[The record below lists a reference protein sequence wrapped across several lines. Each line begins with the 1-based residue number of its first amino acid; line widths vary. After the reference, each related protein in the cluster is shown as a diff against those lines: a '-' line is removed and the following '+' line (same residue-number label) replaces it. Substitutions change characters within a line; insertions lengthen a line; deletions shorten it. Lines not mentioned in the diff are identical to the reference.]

1 MVAFLH
7 IRLQLWD
14 YPTLPRSSK
23 LYEGIYDIN
32 TKRSEVLMVKN
43 QPPLIIPIIVLQWNY
58 PSYVAQILYQKIFAF
73 IFCVEAPEWYNVRI
87 SNWWLFYINIEQSE
101 VFMVKKQPPL
111 IIRIA
116 LQWKY
121 PLHVAQI
128 FYQQDICFYL
138 TCNEIWCLR
147 YIYF

>member
-73 IFCVEAPEWYNVRI
+73 IFCVEAPE
-87 SNWWLFYINIEQSE
+87 
-101 VFMVKKQPPL
+101 
-111 IIRIA
+111 
-116 LQWKY
+116 
-121 PLHVAQI
+121 
-128 FYQQDICFYL
+128 
-138 TCNEIWCLR
+138 
-147 YIYF
+147 